1 MDKKKDNDPNEFLD
15 PEDWEKFSNYLLNNN
30 RFILSDYWEKF
41 VDTIVN
47 TAHKRTKTLK
57 KNKILALLP

>member
-30 RFILSDYWEKF
+30 RFIL
-41 VDTIVN
+41 
-47 TAHKRTKTLK
+47 
-57 KNKILALLP
+57 